1 MHFFSPGAGC
11 RPRLRVRL
19 DGIGAAREKQ
29 LHHLDAPP
37 PACPSERGALEKV
50 VANVEAGSG
59 IEQNG
64 GELDTHA
71 VIARNGLMQHGLAI
85 VGGAVMRPA
94 AGQDQLKALATFGL
108 LLSVVVFMAG
118 HRSP

>member
-1 MHFFSPGAGC
+1 MHALGPGTRSG
-11 RPRLRVRL
+11 PRRRIRF
-19 DGIGAAREKQ
+19 DGVGAAREKK
-29 LHHLDAPP
+29 LHQLDAPP

-59 IEQNG
+59 IQQNC

-85 VGGAVMRPA
+85 VGGAVMRPT
-94 AGQDQLKALATFGL
+94 AGQDQLKAFATLGL
-108 LLSVVVFMAG
+108 LLSVVVFVAG

>member
-1 MHFFSPGAGC
+1 MDCVDDESLPGVNPEGPIFAELGTSILRRARFYSLTKHLHNFGPVHFFSPGAGC

-19 DGIGAAREKQ
+19 HGIGATRQKQ
-29 LHHLDAPP
+29 LYHLDAPP
-37 PACPSERGALEKV
+37 PACLSQRRTLEKV

-71 VIARNGLMQHGLAI
+71 MIA
-85 VGGAVMRPA
+85 
-94 AGQDQLKALATFGL
+94 
-108 LLSVVVFMAG
+108 
-118 HRSP
+118 